1 VVLEV
6 TAKTDQGTVITIGK
20 KEYWEIGLDLEGRHR
35 LGAWQIKEILDLTLP
50 PRRTT
55 NERFMAELPAD
66 TKSADVEVTVTYH
79 PSAKTA
85 IEVGRI
91 VKKIHFGP

>member
-1 VVLEV
+1 M

-35 LGAWQIKEILDLTLP
+35 LGAWQIKEILDLRLP
-50 PRRTT
+50 PRGAT

-66 TKSADVEVTVTYH
+66 TKSADVEVMVTYH
-79 PSAKTA
+79 PSAKPA

-91 VKKIHFGP
+91 VKTLHFGQ